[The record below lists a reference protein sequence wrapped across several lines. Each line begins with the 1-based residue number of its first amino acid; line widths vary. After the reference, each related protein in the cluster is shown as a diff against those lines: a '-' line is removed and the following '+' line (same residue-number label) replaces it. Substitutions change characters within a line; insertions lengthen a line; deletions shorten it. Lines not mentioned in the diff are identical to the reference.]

1 MTILNLS
8 RLREINNTLGHQAG
22 DSVLQQVAARL
33 QQSVRA
39 SDTVARLGGDEFAI
53 LMPKVD
59 ITLSQ
64 LVVDKLQSLLD
75 ASFDIEGIPISISAS
90 FGIAF
95 YPDDSSNVY
104 HLIRHAD
111 VAMRD
116 ARSSHR
122 GVVIYDA
129 ERDPYNLRKLK
140 LFSELKNAFINKEL
154 FLVYQPKIDIH
165 NHQISAVEALVRW
178 RHPTE
183 GVIPP
188 DEFIPLLENTA
199 LIKTLTKHV
208 LEEALKQC
216 SEWRK
221 QNMDIKV
228 SINVSMYDLFT
239 TDIAEQISELLH
251 YYSLESTSLVLEITE
266 TVIMEEPQATIQL
279 LMRLNS
285 MDIQLSI
292 DDFGTGYSSL
302 AYLHQLPISELKI
315 DRSFI
320 TKMTGNTSDEVIVRS
335 TIQLAHNLGLRVVAE
350 GVDDRATWD
359 ILETM
364 QCDTIQGHFIS
375 PPMLADDF
383 SLWLKDGSWRQ
394 KLK

>member
-1 MTILNLS
+1 MFLNGLLFIIFYIILNNAERLFTKYHLRIVAEGQARENLQQEHIKELEHLALYDPLTDLPNRQFLQDRIKHAIQIATREKYPLALTILNLS

-39 SDTVARLGGDEFAI
+39 SDTVARLGGDEFDI

-188 DEFIPLLENTA
+188 DEFIPLLENIA

-208 LEEALKQC
+208 LEEALRQC

-285 MDIQLSI
+285 MDIQ
-292 DDFGTGYSSL
+292 F
-302 AYLHQLPISELKI
+302 H
-315 DRSFI
+315 R
-320 TKMTGNTSDEVIVRS
+320 
-335 TIQLAHNLGLRVVAE
+335 
-350 GVDDRATWD
+350 
-359 ILETM
+359 
-364 QCDTIQGHFIS
+364 
-375 PPMLADDF
+375 
-383 SLWLKDGSWRQ
+383 
-394 KLK
+394 